1 MKTCAASLLL
11 ILLVPVL
18 LASCVQQRMYYWGDY
33 SSTLYHSKK
42 VPCEENILKHKQA
55 LENIIQKSEEQ
66 KLRVPPGVYAE
77 LGYIYF
83 RHNETDTAVKYFLL
97 EEQTYPE
104 SRIFMERLVK
114 AAKARAADTAEE
126 ENAPEDATKE

>member
-1 MKTCAASLLL
+1 MKTWTCSLFL

-18 LASCVQQRMYYWGDY
+18 LASCVQQGMYYWGDY
-33 SSTLYHSKK
+33 STTLYHSRK
-42 VPCEENILKHKQA
+42 VPCEENLLKHKQA

-66 KLRVPPGVYAE
+66 NLRVPPGVYAE

-83 RHNETDTAVKYFLL
+83 RHNETDTAVKFFLL

-104 SRIFMERLVK
+104 SRIFMERLVQ
-114 AAKARAADTAEE
+114 AAKARAADSAEE
-126 ENAPEDATKE
+126 ENTPEDAAKE